1 LLRFPLNDITISN
14 SNADPLA
21 PVTENSKVL
30 VVNLSTSAARFSSY
44 RAVMAAVAAVAFA
57 IMVSIAA
64 THLHIGLDA
73 DEGCAVCA
81 AFVGKLE
88 GPSTPSLAVPPVS
101 VYYFA
106 GPLRIAPQVES
117 PVLVVLPPSCG
128 PPRFA

>member
-1 LLRFPLNDITISN
+1 M
-14 SNADPLA
+14 
-21 PVTENSKVL
+21 
-30 VVNLSTSAARFSSY
+30 NLSTSTPRFSSY

-57 IMVSIAA
+57 ILVSVAA

-88 GPSTPSLAVPPVS
+88 GPSAPSIAVPPVAVS
-101 VYYFA
+101 YFA
-106 GPLRIAPQVES
+106 RPIRVAPHVAS
-117 PVLVVLPPSCG
+117 LALVVLPPSCG

>member
-1 LLRFPLNDITISN
+1 MLRFPLIDITISN
-14 SNADPLA
+14 SNAHLLA
-21 PVTENSKVL
+21 PVTGNSKAL
-30 VVNLSTSAARFSSY
+30 VVNLSTSTPGFSSY

-57 IMVSIAA
+57 IMVSVAA
-64 THLHIGLDA
+64 THLHIGFDA

-88 GPSTPSLAVPPVS
+88 GPSTPSIAVPPVS

-106 GPLRIAPQVES
+106 RPLRIAPQVES
-117 PVLVVLPPSCG
+117 PALVVLPPSCG